1 MSDTTPWM
9 EYTKCDETI
18 CKGHWMPLSPSACA
32 TEERVTELTREVSAL
47 RTDMNKLVQ
56 HRIDLL
62 KELEKVETLREKGIE
77 ENNRLK
83 SELVVLKLRLN
94 DLMRE
99 KAD

>member
-1 MSDTTPWM
+1 
-9 EYTKCDETI
+9 
-18 CKGHWMPLSPSACA
+18 MPLSPSACA